1 MADTEGVDQLFP
13 GWSSVVHRPSEDP
26 EPSDLPSTVDM
37 NAVFNAEVNAA
48 PATNVQEDESS
59 DSESDSDSDSN
70 NSGSDESG
78 SCSQS
83 DSSDSDSSS
92 TSQDSNSRPASPEF
106 SVQQTNGLRLTIQ
119 TVRKSCNS
127 PTEKQ
132 NKASVD
138 VKANAKCSNLS
149 SSSSESD
156 SDNDNESEP
165 KSDGSKSGGKSVK
178 ESAKKQSKKV
188 TNKLP
193 EKKVEKKVV
202 KKECAAPSKDAAKKQ
217 KGKRNTKMA
226 SLPISRGSTCS
237 SSDSDDSD
245 ADSAMLASCSLQE
258 INQEDLAAIL
268 PDQQEID
275 TFGEFECRKDKNYA
289 QNGISCDASG
299 SDMELPQQAV
309 NALIQRTTESSSE
322 CESQEP
328 PNPNS
333 LCANSLL
340 QQFFTQT
347 QMLNAPAAAPPAITS
362 DAPNSN
368 TSSSSAD
375 TQGHPSA
382 TDSDAAKKKRG
393 RPKKSHKSPA
403 VDSAKKTTTNKDNV
417 DYTADPNVSPDSGIQ
432 NSPDHVSSPEASPL
446 PNNKNKIT
454 QEKKADKPKV
464 EAKPEVN
471 KVTKNSLLTS
481 KLKEQ
486 NKLPVTSNRFDR
498 VLYGNTDR
506 VLYPPRRKAGRPPIH
521 RKGPGR
527 PPKHKASGATETKAE
542 ESKPKVPVKQDKV
555 ETKSRSKKIQK
566 VQDKEI
572 IQLTTNT
579 NSLTLGKSSEVEK
592 NKPKELPV
600 SKKPKTFVIS
610 QICERVS
617 KRLEQSGKIP
627 QKVDKSDIKNSRS
640 RNQKSICK
648 ISVLA
653 KGKIDK
659 LRNKYTTLKNTKVMH
674 SKHKHKKH
682 KKCKFRIL
690 KPITA
695 VVTHSDPKIN
705 AEIEK
710 LVQDFVNLC
719 NISPKPV
726 KEVIAEGVKAFKKT
740 SKKRK
745 ASDYS
750 ERKKKKQNTTN
761 SVNKETSNEQRLPL
775 KKRHYHLNANNES
788 KQENEVVVPL
798 NTDIDKN
805 DKKLKENK
813 LPQTASKVAE
823 KKIESS
829 KIPLNKTPPTKNSA
843 SPKASGINNN
853 EYEVGSHI
861 DEAIEACINKY
872 SKDGTKLKDGVE
884 EKTNVS
890 MTTPKK
896 RHLLEIANNTSTQAI
911 NAAKTNLLE
920 TLKPDDIS
928 KKPVKSIENVVT
940 EIKLKRMSPKFTE
953 TKKESIV
960 QMITRKKNRLE
971 DLTLSL
977 VSKISPPSSDDQK
990 KKTKNEEVVSRASV
1004 IKYPVCK
1011 KVKPAETER
1020 LDSVVDPKPTG
1031 IFTPTVDLELH
1042 IPKSPVVNEKETPI
1056 KEEKIETKKEPE
1068 PEPVTTSSPDV
1079 VKIKNS
1085 ESLRRRIRKRR
1096 AINRTGFPTV
1106 KKKKKKISSEGVV
1119 EIEKEENKECDRV
1132 PKEGEEYST
1141 FVQRTECQ
1149 VSIVALEKLQ
1159 IPPPELDD
1167 TVSKWE
1173 VLSECDSLPQEE
1185 RTEYEDLKPEKK
1197 RDISPATSIE
1207 TRSSD
1212 RIKKRRDFSPERH
1225 DCQTDDDLTLEAR
1238 LRRFRRLAKKHRKL
1252 RELREKGRF
1261 SFRDDRV
1268 FVKRKLRDLSP
1279 ASSIE
1284 PMTEK
1289 RLREDRGSAS
1299 GDDKKNRKAPRWR
1312 KKYLV
1317 AGLFSDYYKED
1328 DETARQKRADLVC
1341 NKSRLV
1347 YNPQEHPYGLLP
1359 APYHCGKYLRCRKIP
1374 FQLPY
1379 DLWWLHT
1386 HSQLPGRDT
1395 VPSWN
1400 YRKIRS
1406 NVYNV
1411 KLTTTGACEPQ
1422 SCNCGPTS
1430 NCGDD
1435 CINRL
1440 VLVECPASHKC
1451 QNQRIQKHEWAPGLE
1466 KFMTESKGW
1475 GVRTSL
1481 PIKTGEFILEYVG
1494 EVVSDQEFKER
1505 MATRYVHDTHHY
1517 CLHLDCGLVIDGHR
1531 MGGDGRFVNHSC
1543 QPNCEM
1549 QKWSVNGQSR
1559 MALFALRDIEAGE
1572 ELTYDYNFS
1581 LFNPAEGQECKC
1593 GSDNCRGV
1601 IGGKSQR
1608 VRQSTAPPPAP
1619 TGTGRVGRPRKNQ
1632 AKRTLSGPKETPVP
1646 PAPPPVIPPP
1656 QLKPL
1661 THAQK
1666 LYIQEHHCF
1675 LLRNFYKVRRCK
1687 VAGSVSIARPQTSTP
1702 TETNPSTT
1710 LINHI
1715 NALRQPRNMKT
1726 RRLAQVEDDPELHK
1740 TAKLANLLRD
1750 LWNIVTK
1757 AKDEKGQQLCAA
1769 FLNLPSKRKV
1779 PEYYQRVQDPI
1790 DFTIIE
1796 QNVASGVYRTAET
1809 FDFDMNKLFS
1819 NATKYYGRTSEL
1831 GIAATRLKKIYTEA
1845 KQQSAHKFEDMLGGK
1860 PLLNFISNKKKG
1872 EEEDVIRCICGM
1884 FRDEGLMI
1892 QCERCLVWQ
1901 HCECVKADPSAA
1913 SYHCERCVPRDV
1925 DYEIPLD
1932 EYTEH
1937 GYRYYMTLMRGSLQ
1951 LRQGDTVYVLRD
1963 IPIPGT
1969 NKKHTYDTIGEIKYT
1984 DLDIFRI
1991 ERLWKDFK
1999 GQRIAYGHH
2008 YLRPHETYHE
2018 PTRKFFPNE
2027 VMRVPLYEAVPVELI
2042 IEHCW
2047 VMDLNTYCKGRP
2059 MGAPE
2064 EHIYICE
2071 YRVDKTARL
2080 FSKVS
2085 KSKFPICIK
2094 SYAFERFDARLKMSR
2109 TYTPHDLDPALVK
2122 PRGRK
2127 PQDAED
2133 AERREVQS
2141 VPLHI
2146 PIVRTRSEQKARLNK
2161 ILLNLLSKLPTKQPL
2176 DVSYLLEGGR
2186 RRKKTT

>member
-1 MADTEGVDQLFP
+1 
-13 GWSSVVHRPSEDP
+13 
-26 EPSDLPSTVDM
+26 M

-48 PATNVQEDESS
+48 PATNLQEVESS
-59 DSESDSDSDSN
+59 DSDSDSDSDSN
-70 NSGSDESG
+70 NSGSDDSG

-92 TSQDSNSRPASPEF
+92 TSQDSNSRAASPEF
-106 SVQQTNGLRLTIQ
+106 SVLSSQTNGLRLTIQ

-127 PTEKQ
+127 PTERQ
-132 NKASVD
+132 NKTNVD
-138 VKANAKCSNLS
+138 TRLNVKCSNLS
-149 SSSSESD
+149 SSSSEGESD
-156 SDNDNESEP
+156 GDNESEP
-165 KSDGSKSGGKSVK
+165 KSDGSKSGSKSVK
-178 ESAKKQSKKV
+178 ESAKKQLKKV
-188 TNKLP
+188 QTKLP
-193 EKKVEKKVV
+193 EKKVEKKAV
-202 KKECAAPSKDAAKKQ
+202 KKESAAQSKDATKKQ
-217 KGKRNTKMA
+217 KGKRNAKMA

-237 SSDSDDSD
+237 SSDSDESD

-275 TFGEFECRKDKNYA
+275 TFGEFECRKDKNYS
-289 QNGISCDASG
+289 QNGDASG

-328 PNPNS
+328 PNPSS

-347 QMLNAPAAAPPAITS
+347 QILSAPTAAPPIVNN
-362 DAPNSN
+362 DAPSNNTTNSTDN
-368 TSSSSAD
+368 QT
-375 TQGHPSA
+375 HPS
-382 TDSDAAKKKRG
+382 TNDSDGTKRKRG
-393 RPKKSHKSPA
+393 RPRKLHKSPA
-403 VDSAKKTTTNKDNV
+403 ADNVKKNTTNKDNV

-446 PNNKNKIT
+446 PNNKNNIA
-454 QEKKADKPKV
+454 QERKPKV
-464 EAKPEVN
+464 ETKTDVI
-471 KVTKNSLLTS
+471 KTTKNHVLST

-506 VLYPPRRKAGRPPIH
+506 VLYPPRRKAGRPPVN

-527 PPKHKASGATETKAE
+527 PPKHKTSITTTEVKTE
-542 ESKPKVPVKQDKV
+542 EVKQSKLPVKQEKV
-555 ETKSRSKKIQK
+555 EIKSRSKKIQK
-566 VQDKEI
+566 VPDKEI

-592 NKPKELPV
+592 NKSKELSG

-610 QICERVS
+610 HICERVS

-627 QKVDKSDIKNSRS
+627 QKVDKNDNKNKS
-640 RNQKSICK
+640 RNQKNICK

-653 KGKIDK
+653 KGKVDK
-659 LRNKYTTLKNTKVMH
+659 LRNKYTTLKNAKVMH
-674 SKHKHKKH
+674 SRHKHKKH

-695 VVTHSDPKIN
+695 VTPHADPKISV
-705 AEIEK
+705 EIEK
-710 LVQDFVNLC
+710 LIQDFVKLC

-726 KEVIAEGVKAFKKT
+726 KEVVPEIVKAFKKT

-745 ASDYS
+745 ASDHS

-775 KKRHYHLNANNES
+775 KKRHYHLNANNDS
-788 KQENEVVVPL
+788 KQDEEVVTPIPIE
-798 NTDIDKN
+798 IDKN

-813 LPQTASKVAE
+813 LPQATAKPAD
-823 KKIESS
+823 KKIESG
-829 KIPLNKTPPTKNSA
+829 KIPLNKTPPNKNNS
-843 SPKASGINNN
+843 SPKASSINNN

-872 SKDGTKLKDGVE
+872 SKDGSTKIKDSPE

-896 RHLLEIANNTSTQAI
+896 RHLLEIANNTRAQAV
-911 NAAKTNLLE
+911 NATKTNLLE
-920 TLKPDDIS
+920 TLKTDDIA
-928 KKPVKSIENVVT
+928 KKPVKSIENVVS
-940 EIKLKRMSPKFTE
+940 EIKMKRLSPKFTE
-953 TKKESIV
+953 TKKESVV

-977 VSKISPPSSDDQK
+977 VSKINTPTDEQK
-990 KKTKNEEVVSRASV
+990 KKIKGEEVANRASV

-1011 KVKPAETER
+1011 KAKPAEPEK
-1020 LDSVVDPKPTG
+1020 LDLVVDAKPTG
-1031 IFTPTVDLELH
+1031 IFTPTVDLEIH
-1042 IPKSPVVNEKETPI
+1042 IPKSPVANEKETPI

-1068 PEPVTTSSPDV
+1068 PVYTNATSPEV
-1079 VKIKNS
+1079 AKVKNS
-1085 ESLRRRIRKRR
+1085 EILRKRIRKRR

-1106 KKKKKKISSEGVV
+1106 KKKKKKISSETVIEV
-1119 EIEKEENKECDRV
+1119 EKEESKECDRV
-1132 PKEGEEYST
+1132 PKEGEEYAT

-1159 IPPPELDD
+1159 IPPPEMDD
-1167 TVSKWE
+1167 AVAKWE
-1173 VLSECDSLPQEE
+1173 VLSECDSLPQDE
-1185 RTEYEDLKPEKK
+1185 RTEYEDLKSEKK

-1212 RIKKRRDFSPERH
+1212 RIKKRRDFTPDGLE
-1225 DCQTDDDLTLEAR
+1225 CQTDDDLTLEAR
-1238 LRRFRRLAKKHRKL
+1238 LKRYRRHRKL
-1252 RELREKGRF
+1252 RELRGKGIF
-1261 SFRDDRV
+1261 KFRDERE
-1268 FVKRKLRDLSP
+1268 FVKRKLREISP

-1289 RLREDRGSAS
+1289 RLRDDRGSAS

-1328 DETARQKRADLVC
+1328 DETARQKRAELVS

-1347 YNPQEHPYGLLP
+1347 YNPEEHPYGLLP

-1379 DLWWLHT
+1379 DLWWHHT

-1430 NCGDD
+1430 SCGDD

-1440 VLVECPASHKC
+1440 VLVECPGSHKC

-1475 GVRTSL
+1475 GVRTAL
-1481 PIKTGEFILEYVG
+1481 PIKNGEFILEYVG

-1549 QKWSVNGQSR
+1549 QKWSVNSQSR

-1608 VRQSTAPPPAP
+1608 VRQSTAPPP
-1619 TGTGRVGRPRKNQ
+1619 TTSGTGRVGRPRKNQ

-1646 PAPPPVIPPP
+1646 PAPPPVIPAP

-1661 THAQK
+1661 THSQK
-1666 LYIQEHHCF
+1666 LFIQQHHCF

-1687 VAGSVSIARPQTSTP
+1687 AAGSVTIARPQTSTP

-1715 NALRQPRNMKT
+1715 NALRQPRNIKT

-1757 AKDEKGQQLCAA
+1757 AKDEKDQQLCAA
-1769 FLNLPSKRKV
+1769 FINLPSKRKA
-1779 PEYYQRVQDPI
+1779 PEYYQRIQDPI
-1790 DFTIIE
+1790 DFTVIE
-1796 QNVASGVYRTAET
+1796 QNVASGVYRTAES

-1819 NATKYYGRTSEL
+1819 NAIKFYGRTSEL

-1845 KQQSAHKFEDMLGGK
+1845 KQQSAHKFEDMLGEK

-1901 HCECVKADPSAA
+1901 HCECVKADPAAA

-1937 GYRYYMTLMRGSLQ
+1937 GYRYYMTLMRGTLQ

-1969 NKKHTYDTIGEIKYT
+1969 SKKHTYDTVGEIKYT

-2027 VMRVPLYEAVPVELI
+2027 VMRVPLYEAVPVELV

-2047 VMDLNTYCKGRP
+2047 VMDFNTYCKGRP
-2059 MGAPE
+2059 IGAPE
-2064 EHIYICE
+2064 DHIYICE

-2085 KSKFPICIK
+2085 KSKFPMCTK
-2094 SYAFERFDARLKMSR
+2094 SYAFERFDSRLKMSR
-2109 TYTPHDLDPALVK
+2109 TYTPHDLDPAHVK

-2127 PQDAED
+2127 PQDSEEGD
-2133 AERREVQS
+2133 RREIRP
-2141 VPLHI
+2141 VPVHI